1 MVENLPI
8 WIEVL
13 FIICFLFTIL
23 QFYYSNGKPNSLMVF
38 LLIWSLAHSILAFVG
53 FYQITDTLP
62 PRFGFVLIPVIAL
75 IIYGCLPKQRQ
86 WVIKNRNVER
96 STFLHTV
103 RIPVE
108 IILYYLFLDQMI
120 PELMTFEGRNYD
132 IIAGLTAP
140 VIGVLLMKKKISK
153 KGLILWNVFGLFLI
167 LFIFINALLSAEL
180 PFQQFAFDQPN
191 RAISYFP
198 FILLASTVV
207 PIVIYTHIT
216 DIIKLS
222 SKTVQ

>member
-1 MVENLPI
+1 MIENLPI

-13 FIICFLFTIL
+13 FVICSLFTIFH
-23 QFYYSNGKPNSLMVF
+23 FYFSNGKPKILLGF
-38 LLIWSLAHSILAFVG
+38 LLIWSLIHSILAFVG

-62 PRFGFVLIPVIAL
+62 PRFGLVLIPVIAL
-75 IIYGCLPKQRQ
+75 IIYGCLPKQRKWILQ
-86 WVIKNRNVER
+86 NRNVER

-108 IILYYLFLDQMI
+108 IILYYLFLNQMI

-140 VIGVLLMKKKISK
+140 IFGVLFLMKKISNK
-153 KGLILWNVFGLFLI
+153 TLLIWNVFGLFLI
-167 LFIFINALLSAEL
+167 LFIFLNALLSAEL
-180 PFQQFAFDQPN
+180 PFQQFGFEQPN
-191 RAISYFP
+191 RALSYFP
-198 FILLASTVV
+198 FILLAATVV

-222 SKTVQ
+222 SETKA